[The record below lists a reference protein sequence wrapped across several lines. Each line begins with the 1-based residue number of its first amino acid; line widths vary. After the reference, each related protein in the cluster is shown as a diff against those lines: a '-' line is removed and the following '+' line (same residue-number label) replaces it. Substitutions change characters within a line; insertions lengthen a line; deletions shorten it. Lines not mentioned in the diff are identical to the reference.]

1 MVIVY
6 ILMVRIVVI
15 IYIME
20 NKYISKIIVKNVLIV
35 RIKDKVYKKYKM
47 KNIVLILALDLINK

>member
-6 ILMVRIVVI
+6 ILMVRIAVI

-20 NKYISKIIVKNVLIV
+20 TKYINKIIVKNVLIV
-35 RIKDKVYKKYKM
+35 RVKDKVYRRNKM
-47 KNIVLILALDLINK
+47 RNIVLIHH